1 MPVAAGQ
8 RQAGHLHWAAF
19 PLRRVVLAGLPC
31 PCALPMSLKT
41 FLAARNIEFSLR
53 RYGIDALNYM
63 TLGLFGSLVI
73 GLILKTVGG
82 WTGIDGLVQ
91 AGTMAQQAMGAAI
104 GVAVAYGL
112 QGPPIVIFASA
123 AIGLFGAQMGGPVG
137 CFVAVA
143 VATEASKLVSRTTPL
158 DIIVTPATA
167 LISGFAVATALAPVI
182 GNVLAA
188 TGNAIQWAMTL
199 QPLLMSVLLA
209 VAMGMILTG
218 PTSSAALAISL
229 NLGGLAGGAATVG
242 CAAQMVGFA
251 VMGFK
256 ENRSAGL
263 LSLGLGTSMLQLPN
277 IVRNPRIW
285 IPPVL
290 TAAILGPIAT
300 LVFGMRNVPTG
311 SGMGTSGLVGQ
322 VGTLAAMGNGVEVW
336 LKIGLLHFLAPAVLC
351 VLIAWPLRRIGWIK
365 PGDLTVDAKI

>member
-1 MPVAAGQ
+1 
-8 RQAGHLHWAAF
+8 
-19 PLRRVVLAGLPC
+19 
-31 PCALPMSLKT
+31 MSLNA

-53 RYGIDALNYM
+53 RYGIDALNCM

-82 WTGIDGLVQ
+82 WTGIEALVE
-91 AGTMAQQAMGAAI
+91 AGAMAQQAMGAAI

-123 AIGLFGAQMGGPVG
+123 AIGLLGARLGGPVG

-143 VATEASKLVSRTTPL
+143 VATEASKLVSKATPL

-167 LISGFAVATALAPVI
+167 LVTGFAVAQGLAPLI

-188 TGNAIQWAMTL
+188 TGEAIQWAMTL
-199 QPLLMSVLLA
+199 QPLAMSVLLA

-251 VMGFK
+251 VMGWR

-263 LSLGLGTSMLQLPN
+263 LSQGLGTSMLQLPN

-290 TAAILGPIAT
+290 ASAILGPVAT
-300 LVFGMRNVPTG
+300 LGFGMQNVPTG

-322 VGTLAAMGNGVEVW
+322 VGTLAAMGNGPDVW
-336 LKIGLLHFLAPAVLC
+336 LRIGLLHFLAPALLC
-351 VLIAWPLRRIGWIK
+351 LLIAWPLRRLGWIRN
-365 PGDLTVDAKI
+365 GDLKVEARV

>member
-1 MPVAAGQ
+1 MP
-8 RQAGHLHWAAF
+8 
-19 PLRRVVLAGLPC
+19 
-31 PCALPMSLKT
+31 LKT

-82 WTGIDGLVQ
+82 WTGVDGLVQ

-263 LSLGLGTSMLQLPN
+263 LSLGLGTSMLQLPS

-300 LVFGMRNVPTG
+300 LGFGMRNVPTG
-311 SGMGTSGLVGQ
+311 SGMGTSGFVGQ

>member
-1 MPVAAGQ
+1 MP
-8 RQAGHLHWAAF
+8 
-19 PLRRVVLAGLPC
+19 
-31 PCALPMSLKT
+31 LKT

-73 GLILKTVGG
+73 GLILKTVGS
-82 WTGIDGLVQ
+82 WTGIQGLIE

-123 AIGLFGAQMGGPVG
+123 AIGLFAAKLGGPVG

-143 VATEASKLVSRTTPL
+143 VATEASKLVSKTTPL

-167 LISGFAVATALAPVI
+167 LIAGFAVAQGLAPLI
-182 GNVLAA
+182 GNVMEA
-188 TGNAIQWAMTL
+188 TGQGIQWAMSL
-199 QPLLMSVLLA
+199 QPFAMSVLLA
-209 VAMGMILTG
+209 VVMGMILTG

-229 NLGGLAGGAATVG
+229 NLSGLAGGAATVG

-251 VMGFK
+251 VMGWR

-263 LSLGLGTSMLQLPN
+263 LSQGLGTSMLQLPN

-290 TAAILGPIAT
+290 ASAILGPLAT
-300 LVFGMRNVPTG
+300 LGFGMHNVATG

-322 VGTLAAMGNGVEVW
+322 VGTLAAMGNGVDVW
-336 LKIGLLHFLAPAVLC
+336 LKIGLLHFLLPALLC
-351 VLIAWPLRRIGWIK
+351 LLIAWPLRRIGWIK
-365 PGDLTVDAKI
+365 PGDLKVDAKI

>member
-1 MPVAAGQ
+1 
-8 RQAGHLHWAAF
+8 
-19 PLRRVVLAGLPC
+19 
-31 PCALPMSLKT
+31 MSLKT
-41 FLAARNIEFSLR
+41 FLQSRDIEFSLR

-82 WTGIDGLVQ
+82 WTGQDWLVET
-91 AGTMAQQAMGAAI
+91 GTMAQQTMGAAI
-104 GVAVAYGL
+104 GVGVAYGL
-112 QGPPIVIFASA
+112 KGPPIVIFASA
-123 AIGLFGAQMGGPVG
+123 AIGMLGAKLGGPVG

-143 VATEASKLVSRTTPL
+143 VATEAGKLVHRTTPI

-167 LISGFAVATALAPVI
+167 LVAGFLTAHALAPLI
-182 GNVLAA
+182 GNVLAV
-188 TGNAIQWAMTL
+188 TGQTIEWAMTL

-251 VMGFK
+251 VMGWR
-256 ENRSAGL
+256 ENRWSGL
-263 LSLGLGTSMLQLPN
+263 LGQGLGTSMLQLPN

-285 IPPVL
+285 IPPTLAGAV
-290 TAAILGPIAT
+290 LGPIAT
-300 LVFGMRNVPTG
+300 LGFGMQNVPTG

-322 VGTLAAMGNGVEVW
+322 VGTLAAMGDGASVW
-336 LKIGLLHFLAPAVLC
+336 WSIGLLHFLLPAL
-351 VLIAWPLRRIGWIK
+351 LTLLFAWPLRRLGWIRA
-365 PGDLTVDAKI
+365 GDLKVDKG

>member
-1 MPVAAGQ
+1 
-8 RQAGHLHWAAF
+8 
-19 PLRRVVLAGLPC
+19 
-31 PCALPMSLKT
+31 MSIQT
-41 FLAARNIEFSLR
+41 FLKSRNIEFSLR
-53 RYGIDALNYM
+53 RYGIEALNFM

-82 WTGIDGLVQ
+82 WTGQEWLIETGI
-91 AGTMAQQAMGAAI
+91 MAQQSMGAAI

-123 AIGLFGAQMGGPVG
+123 AIGALGAKLGGPVG

-143 VATEASKLVSRTTPL
+143 VATEMSKLVSKTTPL

-167 LISGFAVATALAPVI
+167 LISGFLVAYGLAPFI
-182 GNVLAA
+182 GTVLEA

-199 QPLLMSVLLA
+199 QPFLMSIVLA
-209 VAMGMILTG
+209 VVMGMILTG

-251 VMGFK
+251 AMSYR
-256 ENRSAGL
+256 ENGVSGL
-263 LSLGLGTSMLQLPN
+263 LSQGLGTSMLQLPN

-285 IPPVL
+285 IPPIL
-290 TAAILGPIAT
+290 ASAILGPIAT
-300 LVFGMRNVPTG
+300 LGFGMQNVPTG
-311 SGMGTSGLVGQ
+311 SGMGTSGFVGQ
-322 VGTLAAMGNGVEVW
+322 VGTLAAMGQGAEVW
-336 LKIGLLHFLAPAVLC
+336 LSIGLLHFVLPALLAVLFAA
-351 VLIAWPLRRIGWIK
+351 VLRRMGWIR
-365 PGDLTVDAKI
+365 PGDLKVNARI